1 VTTELHT
8 VLAND
13 VVAPG
18 ILRMTVRPLDPSV
31 TPGAGTRTSVL
42 PGQFHMLKT
51 LAPEP
56 LLARPISIHEVDG
69 DDLRF
74 LYEVKGAGTQAL
86 ADLVAGDGLWI
97 TGPCGNGFRPGDL
110 LGRVLL
116 VAGGIGIAPFPYLAR
131 VLHQAGKAQ
140 VTLAAGFRSQP
151 YSLEDF
157 APHVP
162 DIRVASEDGSAGV
175 QGRVPVLFD
184 PREFD
189 VVVACGPVPMMRAVQ
204 AICDGAGTR
213 CILSMEARMACGVG
227 LCLGCT
233 IRTTTGMRRV
243 CIDGPV
249 FPAEEVIFD
258 AAH

>member
-1 VTTELHT
+1 MTTELYT

-13 VVAPG
+13 LVAPG
-18 ILRMTVRPLDPSV
+18 ILRMTVRSSDPSV
-31 TPGAGTRTSVL
+31 APGAGTRTPVL

-56 LLARPISIHEVDG
+56 LLARPISIPEVAG

-74 LYEVKGAGTQAL
+74 LYEVKGPGTQAL
-86 ADLVAGDGLWI
+86 ADLAAGGSLRI
-97 TGPCGNGFRPGDL
+97 TGPCGNGFAVDEL
-110 LGRVLL
+110 AGRVLL

-131 VLHQAGKAQ
+131 ALHQAGNAR
-140 VTLAAGFRSQP
+140 VTLAAGFRSLP
-151 YSLEDF
+151 YGLDDF
-157 APHVP
+157 AAHVP

-175 QGRVPVLFD
+175 KGRVPVLFD
-184 PREFD
+184 PRDFD
-189 VVVACGPVPMMRAVQ
+189 IVVACGPVPMMRAVQ
-204 AICDGAGTR
+204 GICAAAGIR
-213 CILSMEARMACGVG
+213 CVLSMEARMACGVG

-243 CIDGPV
+243 CVDGPV

-258 AAH
+258 AAR